1 MTLLVSKKILLELGM
16 YPHEPNFM
24 SIIEEIICIKMQF

>member
-1 MTLLVSKKILLELGM
+1 MTLLVSKNTLLELEM
-16 YPHEPNFM
+16 YPHELNFM

>member
-1 MTLLVSKKILLELGM
+1 MTLLVSKKTLLELEM
-16 YPHEPNFM
+16 YLHELNFM